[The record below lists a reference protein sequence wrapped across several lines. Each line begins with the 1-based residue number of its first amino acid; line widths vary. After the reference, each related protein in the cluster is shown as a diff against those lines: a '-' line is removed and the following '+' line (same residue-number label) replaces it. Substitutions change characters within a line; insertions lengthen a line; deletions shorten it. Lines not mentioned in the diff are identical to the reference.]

1 MSETL
6 GIPGLGGPTIPGGRN
21 RTRRRNCRK
30 RWTPSQLATNNHH
43 RNSKTARQRDHHRES
58 IETMVMHLKQAF
70 LIFSLGIV
78 PEVVAFSIYPSSNQN
93 SNNPH
98 AVHQRVSGRYVS
110 QGRARPGQRQVARP
124 SRRIHRNSHVSIS
137 LKARMPGRNDTGP
150 KNRSTARNEFS
161 RTLQFY
167 GNGAPP
173 VRKRPLDLSISATQT
188 ERDALAKRFRLSEIA
203 SLSADLTV
211 QPAIGISSSADG
223 GNHIEAIG
231 KVSARV
237 TQNCVRTN
245 DEFEVD
251 LEFNFDIVLKA
262 MAAPMDTG
270 SNEGELSAGEQAA
283 LEAASNLGS
292 GRRPN
297 KKGKKRKGVRG
308 GESSKDLDDMGMKQL
323 QDILQDFEVTDDILE
338 DEACFCTD
346 GIVDVGEIV
355 SQVFR
360 SNLDPYPKKPGSVRD
375 HMV

>member
-1 MSETL
+1 
-6 GIPGLGGPTIPGGRN
+6 
-21 RTRRRNCRK
+21 
-30 RWTPSQLATNNHH
+30 
-43 RNSKTARQRDHHRES
+43 
-58 IETMVMHLKQAF
+58 MHLKAF
-70 LIFSLGIV
+70 CILSLGIIL
-78 PEVVAFSIYPSSNQN
+78 EVVAFSSNQN
-93 SNNPH
+93 SKNPQ
-98 AVHQRVSGRYVS
+98 ASHQCGRYYVS
-110 QGRARPGQRQVARP
+110 QGLQPGQQQLARP
-124 SRRIHRNSHVSIS
+124 SLRIHRKSHVSTS
-137 LKARMPGRNDTGP
+137 LKSRMPGRNDTGP

-167 GNGAPP
+167 GNGAP

-231 KVSARV
+231 KVAARV

-262 MAAPMDTG
+262 MSAPMDPG

-283 LEAASNLGS
+283 LEAASSLGS
-292 GRRPN
+292 GRRLN
-297 KKGKKRKGVRG
+297 KKGNRRKGVRG

-355 SQVFR
+355 SQIFR
-360 SNLDPYPKKPGSVRD
+360 SNLDPYPKKPGSDPVSYTFTF
-375 HMV
+375 